1 LTKALIQTLREDPS
15 DAEIPS
21 HKLMIRAGLMSK
33 LTAGV
38 YVYMPLG
45 LKAIQKVEAIVR
57 DELDK
62 IGCQEVLMP
71 VISPAELWLETG
83 RWHVY
88 GKELMRL
95 KDRHDREFALGPTH
109 EEVVTD
115 LARGRVRSYRKLPMT
130 LYQIQTKFR
139 DEIRPRFGVIRSRE
153 FIMKDAYSFHEDEA
167 SLDESYNA
175 MYQAYQR
182 IFDRCGLDTRA
193 VEAHSGA
200 IGGDV
205 SHEFMALAE
214 NGESEV
220 ITCACGYTA
229 TSEQASGR
237 APAGTATEEGELQ
250 KVSTPGMRTVEEVAG
265 SLQVDPTCI
274 IKTILYQTDGGLVA
288 AMVRGD
294 RGINDAKLTRA
305 LGADAIGPATPEA
318 IEAATKAPVG
328 FSGPVGLQDVS
339 LIADYSIEG
348 MEAAVVGANEK
359 DAHYVNAKPGRDFEV
374 DRYADIM
381 QVCAGDQC
389 ADCGRS
395 VESYRGIEVGQ
406 VFRLGTKY
414 STSMNATFL
423 DSNGN
428 EVPFLMG
435 CYGIGITRTVAAV
448 IEQNH
453 DEDGIC
459 WPLSVAPFTAEV
471 LAVNPEDDE
480 VKRVSE
486 EIYEDLKSR
495 GIDVLLDDRV
505 ERPGSKFKDADLIGL
520 PLRVTV
526 GERSL
531 EKGVVEIRQRKTG
544 DTMSVP
550 PEEAVARVLELTSKL
565 E

>member
-1 LTKALIQTLREDPS
+1 LIPTLREDPS

-45 LKAIQKVEAIVR
+45 LKVIQKVESIVR
-57 DELDK
+57 EELDG

-88 GKELMRL
+88 GKELMRF

-115 LARGRVRSYRKLPMT
+115 LARGRVRSYKKLPMT

-153 FIMKDAYSFHEDEA
+153 FIMKDAYSFHEDET
-167 SLDESYNA
+167 SLDESYNS
-175 MYQAYQR
+175 MYDAYQR
-182 IFDRCGLDTRA
+182 IFDRCGLDTRP

-220 ITCACGYTA
+220 IACACGYTA
-229 TSEQASGR
+229 TSEQASGK
-237 APAGTATEEGELQ
+237 APAGKPTQEAEMK
-250 KVSTPGMRTVEEVAG
+250 KVETPGMKTVEEVSG
-265 SLQVDPTCI
+265 FLKVDSTCI
-274 IKTILYQTDGGLVA
+274 IKTIIYEVDGKLVA

-294 RGINDAKLTRA
+294 REINDAKLARV
-305 LGADAIGPATPEA
+305 LGAEMIEPATPEA
-318 IEAATKAPVG
+318 IEAATNAPVG
-328 FSGPVGLQDVS
+328 FSGPVGLKGIR
-339 LIADYSIEG
+339 LIADYSVQDI
-348 MEAAVVGANEK
+348 EAAVVGANEK

-374 DRYADIM
+374 NQYADIL
-381 QVCAGDQC
+381 QVCAGDDC
-389 ADCGRS
+389 ASCSRS

-414 STSMNATFL
+414 SSSMDASFL
-423 DSNGN
+423 DAEGN

-453 DEDGIC
+453 DKDGIC
-459 WPLSVAPFTAEV
+459 WPLSVAPFAVEV
-471 LAVNPEDDE
+471 LAVNPEDEE
-480 VKRVSE
+480 VRRISE
-486 EIYEDLKSR
+486 EIYSALKER
-495 GIDVLLDDRV
+495 GVEVLMDDRV

-531 EKGVVEIRQRKTG
+531 EKGVVEIRQRRTG
-544 DTMSVP
+544 DTESVP
-550 PEEAVARVLELTSKL
+550 PEDAPDKVVELLSSLE
-565 E
+565 

>member
-1 LTKALIQTLREDPS
+1 
-15 DAEIPS
+15 
-21 HKLMIRAGLMSK
+21 MSK

-45 LKAIQKVEAIVR
+45 LKVIQKVESIVR
-57 DELDK
+57 EELDG

-88 GKELMRL
+88 GKELMRF

-115 LARGRVRSYRKLPMT
+115 LARGRVRSYKKLPMT

-153 FIMKDAYSFHEDEA
+153 FIMKDAYSFHEDET
-167 SLDESYNA
+167 SLDESYNS
-175 MYQAYQR
+175 MYDAYQR
-182 IFDRCGLDTRA
+182 IFDRCGLDTRP

-220 ITCACGYTA
+220 IACACGYTA
-229 TSEQASGR
+229 TSEQASGK
-237 APAGTATEEGELQ
+237 APAGKPTQEAEMK
-250 KVSTPGMRTVEEVAG
+250 KVETPGMKTVEEVSG
-265 SLQVDPTCI
+265 FLKVDSTCI
-274 IKTILYQTDGGLVA
+274 IKTIIYEVDGKLVA

-294 RGINDAKLTRA
+294 REINDAKLARV
-305 LGADAIGPATPEA
+305 LGAEMIEPATPEA
-318 IEAATKAPVG
+318 IEAATNAPVG
-328 FSGPVGLQDVS
+328 FSGPVGLKGIR
-339 LIADYSIEG
+339 LIADYSVQDI
-348 MEAAVVGANEK
+348 EAAVVGANEK

-374 DRYADIM
+374 NQYADIL
-381 QVCAGDQC
+381 QVCAGDDC
-389 ADCGRS
+389 ASCSRS

-414 STSMNATFL
+414 SSSMDASFL
-423 DSNGN
+423 DAEGN

-453 DEDGIC
+453 DKDGIC
-459 WPLSVAPFTAEV
+459 WPLSVAPFAVEV
-471 LAVNPEDDE
+471 LAVNPEDEE
-480 VKRVSE
+480 VRRISE
-486 EIYEDLKSR
+486 EIYSALKER
-495 GIDVLLDDRV
+495 GVEVLMDDRV

-531 EKGVVEIRQRKTG
+531 EKGVVEIRQRRTG
-544 DTMSVP
+544 DTESVP
-550 PEEAVARVLELTSKL
+550 PEDAPDKVVELLSSLE
-565 E
+565 